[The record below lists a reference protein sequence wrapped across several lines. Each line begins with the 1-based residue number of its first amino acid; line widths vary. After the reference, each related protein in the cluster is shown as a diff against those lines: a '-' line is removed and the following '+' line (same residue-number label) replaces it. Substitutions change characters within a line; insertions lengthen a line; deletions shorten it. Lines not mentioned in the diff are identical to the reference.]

1 MENKAFLIRFDA
13 IVNTSGEIQVNA
25 DNEKEALRLAKF
37 ILLKNL
43 FTEDC
48 LVEMDENLTLR
59 EIELL
64 KTLKG
69 EGYNITDIIPLN

>member
-64 KTLKG
+64 KILKG